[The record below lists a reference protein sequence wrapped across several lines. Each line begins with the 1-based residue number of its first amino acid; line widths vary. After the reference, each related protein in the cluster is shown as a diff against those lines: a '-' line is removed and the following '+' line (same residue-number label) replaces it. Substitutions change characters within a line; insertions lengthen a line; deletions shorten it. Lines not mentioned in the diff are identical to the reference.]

1 MTDTK
6 TSSLPLALEDY
17 RRLRDEYDTAD
28 KVMKEVQAFV
38 DEAGIPA
45 INELRY
51 AGYHLLNTI
60 IPANG
65 EGLPHEELT
74 RAVNHCK
81 RATYEASEMG
91 LLTAFDK
98 VTAFKATYEQVV
110 VSQVVNDWQEILTK
124 CDIYRDEITAARR
137 TEDDR

>member
-1 MTDTK
+1 
-6 TSSLPLALEDY
+6 
-17 RRLRDEYDTAD
+17 
-28 KVMKEVQAFV
+28 
-38 DEAGIPA
+38 
-45 INELRY
+45 
-51 AGYHLLNTI
+51 
-60 IPANG
+60 
-65 EGLPHEELT
+65 
-74 RAVNHCK
+74 
-81 RATYEASEMG
+81 MG

>member
-28 KVMKEVQAFV
+28 KVLSEVQAFV
-38 DEAGIPA
+38 DEAGVPA

-65 EGLPHEELT
+65 EGPPHEELT

>member
-28 KVMKEVQAFV
+28 KVMKEVRAFV

-60 IPANG
+60 FPANG
-65 EGLPHEELT
+65 ERGCRMRSSRGLST
-74 RAVNHCK
+74 
-81 RATYEASEMG
+81 TASGQLMKPAKWG
-91 LLTAFDK
+91 
-98 VTAFKATYEQVV
+98 
-110 VSQVVNDWQEILTK
+110 
-124 CDIYRDEITAARR
+124 C
-137 TEDDR
+137 